1 MSVTLDLS
9 GRVALVTGGAR
20 GVGRGITARFLDA
33 GATVVI
39 CGRNQ
44 PESLPDG
51 VSFVTA
57 DVREPEQVNALVEQI
72 VGDKGSLDIVINN
85 AGGAPPADAATASA
99 RYTERVVS
107 LNMLSAIWVSQAA
120 NNVMQ
125 QQDGGGSIINITS
138 VSAMRPS
145 PEAAVYGAAKA
156 GLINLVTSLAFEWGP
171 KVRVNCVTAGLIATE
186 QADLYYG
193 GDEGIKRVSAIMPM
207 GRMGTPKD
215 IGDACLFL
223 ASPLAEWITGT
234 NLVVHGGGERPS
246 YIDAAKG

>member
-1 MSVTLDLS
+1 MSVTLDFS

-20 GVGRGITARFLDA
+20 GVGRGITQRFLDA

-39 CGRNQ
+39 CGRNE

-57 DVREPEQVNALVEQI
+57 DVREPDQVNQLVETI
-72 VGDKGSLDIVINN
+72 VADHGRLDMVVNN
-85 AGGAPPADAATASA
+85 AGGAPPADAATASP

-107 LNMLSAIWVSQAA
+107 LNMMSAIWVSQAA

-125 QQDGGGSIINITS
+125 QQDGGGSITNITS

-193 GDEGIKRVSAIMPM
+193 GEEGIKRVSAIMPM
-207 GRMGTPKD
+207 ARMGTPDD
-215 IGDACLFL
+215 IGDACIFL
-223 ASPLAEWITGT
+223 ASDLATWITGT
-234 NLVVHGGGERPS
+234 NLVVHGGGEKPS
-246 YIDAAKG
+246 YIDAAKP

>member
-9 GRVALVTGGAR
+9 GRVALVTGGGR
-20 GVGRGITARFLDA
+20 GVGRGITRRFLDA

-39 CGRNQ
+39 CGRNE
-44 PESLPDG
+44 PDALPDG
-51 VSFVTA
+51 VTFMAA
-57 DVREPEQVNALVEQI
+57 DVREPEQVNTLIDGI
-72 VGDKGSLDIVINN
+72 VAGQGRLDIVVNN
-85 AGGAPPADAATASA
+85 AGGAPPADAATAST

-120 NNVMQ
+120 NRVMQ
-125 QQDGGGSIINITS
+125 QQDGGGSIVNITS
-138 VSAMRPS
+138 VSALRPS

-171 KVRVNCVTAGLIATE
+171 KVRVNCVTAGLMLTE
-186 QADLYYG
+186 QGDLYYG
-193 GDEGIKRVSAIMPM
+193 GEEGIKRVAAIMPM
-207 GRMGTPKD
+207 GRMGLPED

-223 ASPLAEWITGT
+223 SSPLASWITGA
-234 NLVVHGGGERPS
+234 NLVVHGGGERPG

>member
-1 MSVTLDLS
+1 LIDTI
-9 GRVALVTGGAR
+9 VA
-20 GVGRGITARFLDA
+20 
-33 GATVVI
+33 
-39 CGRNQ
+39 
-44 PESLPDG
+44 
-51 VSFVTA
+51 
-57 DVREPEQVNALVEQI
+57 
-72 VGDKGSLDIVINN
+72 DKGQLDIVINN

-125 QQDGGGSIINITS
+125 QQDTGGSIVNITS

-171 KVRVNCVTAGLIATE
+171 KVRVNCVTAGLMLTE
-186 QADLYYG
+186 QGDLYYG
-193 GDEGIKRVSAIMPM
+193 GEEGLKRVAAIMPM
-207 GRMGTPKD
+207 GRMGLPED

-223 ASPLAEWITGT
+223 SSPMASWITGA

>member
-20 GVGRGITARFLDA
+20 GVGRGITQRFIDA

-39 CGRNQ
+39 CGRTQ

-57 DVREPEQVNALVEQI
+57 DVREPDQVNTLVETI
-72 VGDKGSLDIVINN
+72 VRDHGRLDTVVNN
-85 AGGAPPADAATASA
+85 AGGAPPADAATASV

-107 LNMLSAIWVSQAA
+107 LNMMSAIWVSQAA
-120 NNVMQ
+120 NTVMQ

-138 VSAMRPS
+138 VSALRPS

-171 KVRVNCVTAGLIATE
+171 KVRVNCVTAGLMITE

-193 GDEGIKRVSAIMPM
+193 GEEGIKRVSAILPL
-207 GRMGTPKD
+207 GRMGLPED
-215 IGDACLFL
+215 IGDACIFL
-223 ASPLAEWITGT
+223 ASPLASWITGS
-234 NLVVHGGGERPS
+234 NLVVHGGGEKPS
-246 YIDAAKG
+246 YIDAAKP